1 MVKQGDP
8 GAHDGGQDFLPRN
21 GILAIGDSGC
31 RTAVGGEQWHARFQ
45 AALRLHGM
53 TWTEVAEEE
62 WFKFG
67 AGEPEKSTRLECMVS
82 APISG

>member
-1 MVKQGDP
+1 M
-8 GAHDGGQDFLPRN
+8 
-21 GILAIGDSGC
+21 
-31 RTAVGGEQWHARFQ
+31 ARFQ

-67 AGEPEKSTRLECMVS
+67 AGEPEKSNRAFIYPVEGRGIRLPWFGRS
-82 APISG
+82 K